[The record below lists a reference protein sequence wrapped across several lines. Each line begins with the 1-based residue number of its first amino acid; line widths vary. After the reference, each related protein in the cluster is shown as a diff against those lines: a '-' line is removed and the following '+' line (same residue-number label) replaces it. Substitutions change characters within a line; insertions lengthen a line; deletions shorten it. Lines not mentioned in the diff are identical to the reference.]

1 MDEDGLKEVL
11 RLHGLWLNGEPDGE
25 RADLSHADLRD
36 MDLQRADLRF
46 VVMRQALLCGA
57 NLRESRLE
65 YAEMYR
71 ADLREADM
79 FHADLTFASMQCA
92 NLARSSMRDANC
104 ASSNFMQ
111 ADMGE
116 VDLTGA
122 HLGFDAFFGGVKHA
136 PLYQAVCGFGSRNSA
151 LTLLAIGER
160 KDWKWFTG
168 CFEGSEE
175 ELRAAVAKRYW
186 RGGGDEGYSLALDYL
201 VAQATRRFK
210 E

>member
-1 MDEDGLKEVL
+1 MNEDKLKEVL
-11 RLHGLWLNGEPDGE
+11 RLHLLWLNGDPDGE

-36 MDLQRADLRF
+36 MDLQRANLSF
-46 VVMRQALLCGA
+46 AVMKQALLCGA
-57 NLRESRLE
+57 NLSDSRLE

-79 FHADLTFASMQCA
+79 TRADLSLASLQYA

-122 HLGFDAFFGGVKHA
+122 HLGFDAFFGGVKHV

-151 LTLLAIGER
+151 LTLLAVGER
-160 KDWKWFTG
+160 KDWRWFTG

-175 ELRAAVAKRYW
+175 RLRAAIAKKYGR
-186 RGGGDEGYSLALDYL
+186 RGSDEGYSLALDYL
-201 VAQATRRFK
+201 VAQANRRIK
-210 E
+210 Q